1 MKKLILPVIL
11 LLTAALL
18 LSSKAD
24 AQVDVQYCQ
33 NEYNARRST
42 CIANDNKCSA
52 SCGENQVCWDAC
64 NKGRN
69 TCDEAAVAWQKECLG
84 LNTNNQ
90 EMPVDPQPVSV
101 VPKTAPKASVTPKVQ
116 DLQLGKQQE
125 GDKGIGSDAVNE
137 WIKNNFGDLDI
148 KKIEAGPQLERQ
160 PLITE
165 DQTATV
171 EAPAQDQFYLGM
183 SNTNGLVKLPDSQEF
198 TDFQDIWHIPTG
210 STVRAM
216 DKPIRINIG
225 TKKVMII
232 APNSEAV
239 LTNDRQIDILKGTI
253 EVRKKGIFSKESEQK
268 DGASTEFIDLF
279 VIGTYYWVTHEP
291 GEQTLVGVY
300 EGEVEVKTKDG
311 KVVNVKP
318 NGDKPGVVVVSRKLS
333 PVKLALVGLSL
344 AVVVG
349 GAILI
354 VRRKFSSKGFTKK
367 KK

>member
-1 MKKLILPVIL
+1 MKKFVLSIVFF
-11 LLTAALL
+11 LTAVFF
-18 LSSKAD
+18 LSLKAD
-24 AQVDVQYCQ
+24 AQGDVQYCQ

-64 NKGRN
+64 NKERN
-69 TCDEAAVAWQKECLG
+69 ICDEAAVIWQKECLG

-90 EMPVDPQPVSV
+90 EMPMVDLQPVSV
-101 VPKTAPKASVTPKVQ
+101 VSKTAPKPSATPKVQ
-116 DLQLGKQQE
+116 DLQPE
-125 GDKGIGSDAVNE
+125 TETNAVNE

-160 PLITE
+160 PLVTE
-165 DQTATV
+165 DQTATA
-171 EAPAQDQFYLGM
+171 EAPAQDQFYLGL
-183 SNTNGLVKLPDSQEF
+183 SYTNGLVKLPGSQEF

-239 LTNDRQIDILKGTI
+239 LTSDRKIDILKGTI
-253 EVRKKGIFSKESEQK
+253 EVRKEGIFSKESEQK
-268 DGASTEFIDLF
+268 DGVSTEFIDLF

-291 GEQTLVGVY
+291 GKQTLVGVY
-300 EGEVEVKTKDG
+300 KGEVEVKTKDG
-311 KVVNVKP
+311 KVVNVRP
-318 NGDKPGVVVVSRKLS
+318 NEDRPGVVVISQKIS
-333 PVKLALVGLSL
+333 PVKLGIVGLVL
-344 AVVVG
+344 AGIVG
-349 GAILI
+349 GIILLL
-354 VRRKFSSKGFTKK
+354 RKKLTSKGFSKK

>member
-1 MKKLILPVIL
+1 MKKLILFSIF
-11 LLTAALL
+11 LLTVVLF
-18 LSSKAD
+18 LSPKAD
-24 AQVDVQYCQ
+24 AQGDVQYCQ

-64 NKGRN
+64 NKERN

-84 LNTNNQ
+84 GL
-90 EMPVDPQPVSV
+90 QPVSV
-101 VPKTAPKASVTPKVQ
+101 VPKTAPKSSATPKVQ
-116 DLQLGKQQE
+116 DLQQGKQQE
-125 GDKGIGSDAVNE
+125 GDNGIGSDAVNE
-137 WIKNNFGDLDI
+137 WIKDNFGDLDI
-148 KKIEAGPQLERQ
+148 KKIEAGSQLERQ
-160 PLITE
+160 PLVTE
-165 DQTATV
+165 DQTATA

-183 SNTNGLVKLPDSQEF
+183 SYTNGLVKLPDSQEF
-198 TDFQDIWHIPTG
+198 TDFQDIWHIPAG

-239 LTNDRQIDILKGTI
+239 LTSDRQIDILKGTI
-253 EVRKKGIFSKESEQK
+253 EVRKEGIFSKESKQK

-318 NGDKPGVVVVSRKLS
+318 NGDKPGVVVISQKLS
-333 PVKLALVGLSL
+333 PVKLAVVGVIL
-344 AVVVG
+344 AVIIGGVVW
-349 GAILI
+349 LI
-354 VRRKFSSKGFTKK
+354 KK